1 MLEMIDVRF
10 VVLREDTRD
19 GVTLAV
25 VTARVPPHTAAEI
38 GFRDALT
45 SALTAWM
52 RETDDGRAAWE
63 ASSHDVNVGDLT
75 AQVEG
80 VTPDS
85 LRLYLEAHGIHDLSV
100 SIIDE
105 NVPCRSW
112 TYDTV
117 LADVERI
124 GGLVAWSNT

>member
-1 MLEMIDVRF
+1 MPDMIDARF
-10 VVLREDTRD
+10 IILREDTRD
-19 GVTLAV
+19 GVTLAI
-25 VTARVPPHTAAEI
+25 VTSRVPPDSADEI

-52 RETDDGRAAWE
+52 QETDDGRAAWE
-63 ASSHDVNVGDLT
+63 ASSHDFNVGDLAT
-75 AQVEG
+75 QVEG

-85 LRLYLEAHGIHDLSV
+85 LRLYLEARGIHDLSV

-105 NVPCRSW
+105 NVPCHAW

-117 LADVERI
+117 LTDAEHI
-124 GGLVAWSNT
+124 GGPVVWSNT

>member
-1 MLEMIDVRF
+1 MIDVRF

-19 GVTLAV
+19 GATLAI
-25 VTARVPPHTAAEI
+25 VTARVPPDTADEI

-63 ASSHDVNVGDLT
+63 ASSHDFNVGDLAT
-75 AQVEG
+75 HVEG

-85 LRLYLEAHGIHDLSV
+85 LRLYLEERGIHDLSV

-112 TYDTV
+112 MYDTV
-117 LADVERI
+117 LADAERI
-124 GGLVAWSNT
+124 GGPVAWSNT